1 MFKILITFFV
11 VASLSLFAQQQ
22 KEPSKS
28 FMASGD
34 VQDMVISENTLYV
47 ATDASKVDIFDLDT
61 KILSKSIQIP
71 TIKDFMGKE
80 INSKIYSVD
89 VLGKDIIFVSEGEGG
104 YRVLWKYSNEKLE
117 KLIDTNKKHFIREA
131 RFVDKSK
138 ILMGLLTN
146 EHILYDTVQKKVIY
160 NTQFSTSS
168 FSDFTLSE
176 DKTKYVSTDESGIV
190 RVVDTKTSNVI
201 EELPPKN
208 VDRVYQLDYKKG
220 VVLTAGQDRRAV
232 VYKPFGTYHF
242 EFEFLLYASALN
254 TNATLGAVAYNIQ
267 NDVLVFDVESKQKL
281 YSLTNARAT
290 ITKIL
295 FINDNELLVSSDS
308 KQINYYKLK

>member
-1 MFKILITFFV
+1 MSRLIISLLFV
-11 VASLSLFAQQQ
+11 LNLGFA
-22 KEPSKS
+22 KESVEPKMKV
-28 FMASGD
+28 FASGD
-34 VQDMVISENTLYV
+34 VQDMVISDNTLYV
-47 ATDASKVDIFDLDT
+47 ATDASKVDIFDLNT
-61 KILSKSIQIP
+61 KTLIKSIQIP

-89 VLGKDIIFVSEGEGG
+89 VLGNAIIFVSEGEGG
-104 YRVLWKYSNEKLE
+104 YRVLWKYTDEKLE
-117 KLIDTNKKHFIREA
+117 KLVDTNKKNFIREA
-131 RFVDKSK
+131 RFVDKSRV
-138 ILMGLLTN
+138 LMGLLTN
-146 EHILYDTVQKKVIY
+146 EHIMYDIAQKKVIY

-176 DKTKYVSTDESGIV
+176 DKTKYVTTDESGIV
-190 RVVDTKTSNVI
+190 RMVDTKTSNVL
-201 EELPPKN
+201 EELPAKN

-220 VVLTAGQDRRAV
+220 VVLTAGQARRAV
-232 VYKPFGTYHF
+232 VYKPFGTYYL
-242 EFEFLLYASALN
+242 EFDFLLYASALN

-295 FINDNELLVSSDS
+295 FVNDNELLVSSDS

>member
-1 MFKILITFFV
+1 MLRLIISLLFV
-11 VASLSLFAQQQ
+11 LNLGFAQVSV
-22 KEPSKS
+22 EPK
-28 FMASGD
+28 MKVIASGD
-34 VQDMVISENTLYV
+34 VQDMVISDNTLYV
-47 ATDASKVDIFDLDT
+47 ATDASKVDIFDLNT
-61 KILSKSIQIP
+61 KTLIKSIQIP

-89 VLGKDIIFVSEGEGG
+89 VLGNAIIFVSEGEGG
-104 YRVLWKYSNEKLE
+104 YRVLWKYAGEKLE
-117 KLIDTNKKHFIREA
+117 KLVDTNKKHFIREA
-131 RFVDKSK
+131 RFVDKSRV
-138 ILMGLLTN
+138 LMGLLTN
-146 EHILYDTVQKKVIY
+146 EHIMYDIAQKKVIY

-176 DKTKYVSTDESGIV
+176 DKTKYVTTDESGIV
-190 RVVDTKTSNVI
+190 RVVDTKTSNVL
-201 EELPPKN
+201 EELPAKN

-232 VYKPFGTYHF
+232 VYKPFGTYYL
-242 EFEFLLYASALN
+242 EFDFLLYASALN

-281 YSLTNARAT
+281 YSLTGARAT

-295 FINDNELLVSSDS
+295 FVNDNELLVSSDS